1 LHPIPVRTMKFEVPS
16 AGDFHPLYLA
26 GSAALSYNHTAFGLY
41 AALLEPFAVKSLRRV
56 LDRIR
61 DDALREEVD
70 RFCRQEAQHYQRHI
84 DFNKVVLAHGY
95 PGLEQKVDRLRRDL
109 EAFLGTASDRYCIG
123 YVEGFESYTTQ
134 FALRM
139 IESGLYDHR
148 RTHPAFGSLFKWH
161 MLEEIEHRTVAFDLY
176 RHLFGRDYWRRARMC
191 RFSQGHMLRFQA
203 ECAGL
208 MSAIDVPRHGER
220 CRIRTRQRLQLVTF
234 PIGMRL
240 RSMLPGYSPHKHQV
254 PPSIAGLSAHFTRLA
269 QEVR

>member
-1 LHPIPVRTMKFEVPS
+1 MKFDVPS

-84 DFNKVVLAHGY
+84 DFNKVVVAHGY
-95 PGLEQKVDRLRRDL
+95 PGLEEKIDRLRRDL
-109 EAFLGTASDRYCIG
+109 EMFLGSANDRYCIG

-176 RHLFGRDYWRRARMC
+176 RHLFGRDYWHRARMC
-191 RFSQGHMLRFQA
+191 WFTQGHMLRFLD
-203 ECAGL
+203 ECADL
-208 MSAIDVPRHGER
+208 MSAVDVERHGER
-220 CRIRTRQRLQLVTF
+220 CRIGRRQKLQLAVF
-234 PIGMRL
+234 PIGMRV
-240 RSMLPGYSPHKHQV
+240 RSMLPGHSPHKYRV
-254 PPSIAGLSAHFTRLA
+254 PPSIAALSEHFTRVA
-269 QEVR
+269 ENVR